1 MMKNNVMK
9 NTVSRAQRGFTL
21 VEAVMVIALT
31 GIVAA
36 MVAVFIREPVQGYF
50 DTVRRAE
57 LTDVADTAARRIA
70 RDLHLALPNSVRS
83 SGPLAIEF
91 LRTRTGGR
99 YRAELGTGGEDVLDF
114 TAADTSFEVLGPPL
128 TFAAGDQ
135 IVVYN
140 LGIPGAD
147 AYEGNSASTHN
158 RRAYAGSVG
167 TVGNVT
173 ISSANALPFAS
184 PGRRFQVVDSPV
196 SYICDLGAGTLR
208 RYSGYPISATQATPP
223 VGGTNALLAENV
235 SACSFTY
242 QSGVTQRTGLV
253 AIQLAVTQDG
263 ETVSLHHEV
272 HVSNVP

>member
-1 MMKNNVMK
+1 MMKRP
-9 NTVSRAQRGFTL
+9 VSKSQRGFTL

-57 LTDVADTAARRIA
+57 LTDVADTAARRIT

-83 SGPLAIEF
+83 SSPLTIEF
-91 LRTRTGGR
+91 LMTRTGGR
-99 YRAELGTGGEDVLDF
+99 YRAELDTGAENILDF
-114 TAADTSFEVLGPPL
+114 TAADASFDLLGPPL

-135 IVVYN
+135 IVIYN

-147 AYEGNSASTHN
+147 AYEGNSAATHN
-158 RRAYAGSVG
+158 RRAYAGGVG
-167 TVGNVT
+167 APLSTVN
-173 ISSANALPFAS
+173 ISSVNKLPFAS
-184 PGRRFQVVDSPV
+184 PGHRFQVVDSAV
-196 SYICDLGAGTLR
+196 SYVCDLGAGTLR
-208 RYSGYPISATQATPP
+208 RYSGYAISAAQVVPP

-253 AIQLAVTQDG
+253 AIQLKVTQDG

>member
-1 MMKNNVMK
+1 MRCHDE
-9 NTVSRAQRGFTL
+9 TIVSSFQRGFTL
-21 VEAVMVIALT
+21 IEAVMVIALT

-57 LTDVADTAARRIA
+57 LTDVADTAARRIT

-83 SGPLAIEF
+83 SSPSSIEF
-91 LRTRTGGR
+91 LLTRTGGR
-99 YRAELGTGGEDVLDF
+99 YRAEVDTGTEDILDF
-114 TAADTSFEVLGPPL
+114 TAADTSFDLLGPPL

-167 TVGNVT
+167 APLSNVA
-173 ISSANALPFAS
+173 IASANALPFAS
-184 PGRRFQVVDSPV
+184 PGHRFQVVDSAV
-196 SYICDLGAGTLR
+196 SYVCDLGAGTLR
-208 RYSGYPISATQATPP
+208 RYSGYAITPAQAVPP

-242 QSGVTQRTGLV
+242 QAGVTQRSGLV
-253 AIQLAVTQDG
+253 AIQLAVTQDN

>member
-1 MMKNNVMK
+1 MMKR
-9 NTVSRAQRGFTL
+9 TVSRSQHGFTL

-57 LTDVADTAARRIA
+57 LTDAADTAARRIA
-70 RDLHLALPNSVRS
+70 RDLQLALPNSVRA

-99 YRAELGTGGEDVLDF
+99 YRAELGTGSEDVLDF
-114 TAADTSFEVLGPPL
+114 TAADTSFDIFGPSL

-147 AYEGNSASTHN
+147 SYEGNSASTHN

-167 TVGNVT
+167 APVGNVT

-184 PGRRFQVVDSPV
+184 PGRRFQVVDTPV

-208 RYSGYPISATQATPP
+208 RYSGYAISAAQATPP
-223 VGGTNALLAENV
+223 AGGTSALLAENV
-235 SACSFTY
+235 SGCSFTY
-242 QSGVTQRTGLV
+242 QSGVTQRSGLV
-253 AIQLAVTQDG
+253 AIQLAITQDG

>member
-1 MMKNNVMK
+1 MKR
-9 NTVSRAQRGFTL
+9 TVSRSQHGFTL

-57 LTDVADTAARRIA
+57 LTDVADTAARRIT

-91 LRTRTGGR
+91 LQTRTGGR

-114 TAADTSFEVLGPPL
+114 TAADTSFDVLGPSL

-167 TVGNVT
+167 TPVGNVT

-208 RYSGYPISATQATPP
+208 RYSGYAISPAQSSPP
-223 VGGTNALLAENV
+223 AGGTSALLAKNV
-235 SACSFTY
+235 SGCSFTY
-242 QSGVTQRTGLV
+242 QSGVTQRSGLV

>member
-1 MMKNNVMK
+1 MPCHDET
-9 NTVSRAQRGFTL
+9 TVSRAQRGFTL
-21 VEAVMVIALT
+21 IEAVIVIALT

-83 SGPLAIEF
+83 SNPLAIEF
-91 LRTRTGGR
+91 LLTRTGGR
-99 YRAELGTGGEDVLDF
+99 YRAELDTGAEDVLDF
-114 TAADTSFEVLGPPL
+114 TAADTNFDVLGPPL

-158 RRAYAGSVG
+158 RRAYAGSAG
-167 TVGNVT
+167 APLSNVT
-173 ISSANALPFAS
+173 LSSVNALPFAS
-184 PGRRFQVVDSPV
+184 PGHRFQVVDSAV
-196 SYICDLGAGTLR
+196 SYICDLGAGTLT
-208 RYSGYPISATQATPP
+208 RYSGYAITPVQGIPP
-223 VGGTNALLAENV
+223 VGGSSALLAKNV
-235 SACSFTY
+235 SACNFTY
-242 QSGVTQRTGLV
+242 QSGVTQRSGLV
-253 AIQLAVTQDG
+253 AIELAITQDN

>member
-1 MMKNNVMK
+1 M
-9 NTVSRAQRGFTL
+9 SQAQRGFTL
-21 VEAVMVIALT
+21 IEAVMVIALT
-31 GIVAA
+31 GIIAA
-36 MVAVFIREPVQGYF
+36 MVAVFIREPVDGYF

-83 SGPLAIEF
+83 TSPLAIEF
-91 LRTRTGGR
+91 LLTRTGGR
-99 YRAELGTGGEDVLDF
+99 YRAEVDTGAEDVLDF
-114 TAADTSFEVLGPPL
+114 TAPDTSFDLLGPPL

-158 RRAYAGSVG
+158 RRAYAGGVG
-167 TVGNVT
+167 APLSNVT
-173 ISSANALPFAS
+173 LGSVNALPFAS
-184 PGRRFQVVDSPV
+184 PGHRFQVVDSAV
-196 SYICDLGAGTLR
+196 SYVCDLGAGTLR
-208 RYSGYPISATQATPP
+208 RYAGYAITPVQAIPP
-223 VGGTNALLAENV
+223 AGGTSALLAENV

-242 QSGVTQRTGLV
+242 QSGVTQRSGLV
-253 AIQLAVTQDG
+253 AIALAVTQDN

>member
-1 MMKNNVMK
+1 MRCHDET
-9 NTVSRAQRGFTL
+9 TVSRSQHGFTL

-57 LTDVADTAARRIA
+57 LTDVADTAARRIN

-83 SGPLAIEF
+83 SSPTTIEF
-91 LRTRTGGR
+91 LLTRTGGR
-99 YRAELGTGGEDVLDF
+99 YRAELDTGTEDVLDF
-114 TAADTSFEVLGPPL
+114 TAADTSFDLLGPPL

-167 TVGNVT
+167 APLSNVS
-173 ISSANALPFAS
+173 IGSANALPFAS
-184 PGRRFQVVDSPV
+184 PGHRFQVVDSAV

-208 RYSGYPISATQATPP
+208 RYSSYAITAAQVIPP

-242 QSGVTQRTGLV
+242 QSGVTQRSGLV
-253 AIQLAVTQDG
+253 AIQLAITQDN
-263 ETVSLHHEV
+263 ETVSLHNEV

>member
-1 MMKNNVMK
+1 MRCHDGYTM
-9 NTVSRAQRGFTL
+9 SRAQRGFTL
-21 VEAVMVIALT
+21 IEAVIVIALT
-31 GIVAA
+31 GIIAA

-83 SGPLAIEF
+83 SDPLAIEF
-91 LRTRTGGR
+91 LLTRTGGR
-99 YRAELGTGGEDVLDF
+99 YRAELDTGGEDVLDF
-114 TAADTSFEVLGPPL
+114 TAADTSFDLLGPPL

-135 IVVYN
+135 VVVYN

-158 RRAYAGSVG
+158 RRAYAGAVG
-167 TVGNVT
+167 APLSNVT
-173 ISSANALPFAS
+173 ISSVNALPFAS
-184 PGRRFQVVDSPV
+184 PGHRFQVVDTPV
-196 SYICDLGAGTLR
+196 SYVCDLGAGTLR
-208 RYSGYPISATQATPP
+208 RYSGYAIPAVQAIPP
-223 VGGTNALLAENV
+223 AGGSSALLAANV
-235 SACSFTY
+235 SGCSFSY
-242 QSGVTQRTGLV
+242 QPGVTERSGLV
-253 AIQLAVTQDG
+253 AIQLAITQDN